1 MNKQT
6 RYSFSKN
13 NMNAAIAMRTNA
25 YGQTVLGDAESP
37 RGEHIDVDD
46 TPPDAEFQPHIGPNG
61 EFVHNQSVINSPTLQ
76 RFFENYSR
84 NLDKSTPA
92 EVQES
97 TPEEQPQV
105 NMLNSEYASVTDI
118 DAYAKEF
125 ADQDEP
131 ELSPEPTVKQAE
143 TKAKRTFA
151 SRSLVRFCT
160 ECGFSFNSEKFCP
173 HCGQKRAT
181 YSAPNA

>member
-25 YGQTVLGDAESP
+25 YGQTVLNDSEPA

-46 TPPDAEFQPHIGPNG
+46 ASPDAEFQPHIGPSG
-61 EFVHNQSVINSPTLQ
+61 EFVHNQSVANSPTLK
-76 RFFENYSR
+76 RFFENYAK
-84 NLDKSTPA
+84 NLEQASAD
-92 EVQES
+92 EV
-97 TPEEQPQV
+97 PETVKEQPPV
-105 NMLNSEYASVTDI
+105 YMLNNEHASVTDI
-118 DAYAKEF
+118 DEYAKEF
-125 ADQDEP
+125 TDDEP
-131 ELSPEPTVKQAE
+131 VEPVVRQAE
-143 TKAKRTFA
+143 SKAKRTFA

-160 ECGFSFNSEKFCP
+160 ECGFAFNSEKFCP

>member
-25 YGQTVLGDAESP
+25 YGQTVLNESEP
-37 RGEHIDVDD
+37 ARGEHIEVDD
-46 TPPDAEFQPHIGPNG
+46 TAPDAEFQPHIGPSG
-61 EFVHNQSVINSPTLQ
+61 EFVHNQSVVNSPTLK
-76 RFFENYSR
+76 RFFENYAK
-84 NLDKSTPA
+84 NLEQSASD
-92 EVQES
+92 E
-97 TPEEQPQV
+97 TPEPPKEQLV
-105 NMLNSEYASVTDI
+105 NMLNNEHTSVTDI
-118 DAYAKEF
+118 DAYAREF
-125 ADQDEP
+125 PDEDPEP
-131 ELSPEPTVKQAE
+131 EPEPTIRQVE

-160 ECGFSFNSEKFCP
+160 ECGFSFNAEKFCP